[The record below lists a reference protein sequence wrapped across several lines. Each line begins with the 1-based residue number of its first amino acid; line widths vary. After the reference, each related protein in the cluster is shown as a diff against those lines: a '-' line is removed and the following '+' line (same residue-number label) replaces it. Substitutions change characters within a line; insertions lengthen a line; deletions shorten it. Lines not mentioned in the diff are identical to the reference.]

1 VLLSVDDNEINDI
14 EDARNLFG
22 NISRYGKTSITMLNE
37 KGERE
42 RLIFQ

>member
-1 VLLSVDDNEINDI
+1 LLSVDDEIINNI
-14 EDARNLFG
+14 QEAKILFG
-22 NISRYGKTSITMLNE
+22 QISKYGKTSITMLNE